1 MQPTKKSHPPI
12 TSEATTELS
21 ELVYY
26 LSRLLSLLE
35 RRVNHLER
43 REEKNQGEI
52 SDLWESVNVLLHR
65 LPYLEDRNA
74 DLECQV
80 DFFNPED

>member
-1 MQPTKKSHPPI
+1 MQPTEKSHPPI
-12 TSEATTELS
+12 TSEATTELY

-26 LSRLLSLLE
+26 LSRRLYL
-35 RRVNHLER
+35 LER

-80 DFFNPED
+80 SFFNPED

>member
-35 RRVNHLER
+35 RRV
-43 REEKNQGEI
+43 K
-52 SDLWESVNVLLHR
+52 S
-65 LPYLEDRNA
+65 P
-74 DLECQV
+74 
-80 DFFNPED
+80 